1 MKKIMGRN
9 KSGPGN
15 GKPSGNKKE
24 ESLGVHSTEIENL
37 KEDIDVSYKYKA
49 GEDELSATVALRHP
63 NRNTSK
69 KENQYKGKENK
80 NESDKPKTEVAQ
92 RARTVAEELPGKITK
107 EVVAE
112 LAAYKSTC
120 CISLYLPTHQAGI
133 TGNEGFDPVNFKN
146 ALQEIEIILKAKQ
159 VLQPTIEIMLEPA
172 YALLKQNDFWL
183 GLSKGLG
190 VFLDDGYFKYIKL
203 PESTSLKIV
212 CEPTFYVTPLVPM
225 LSSNEYFYLLV
236 ISKQQV
242 KLFKAD
248 AFGIEYVPVVGLPE
262 GGLDEVKRLSD
273 KDATTWRTGSRGG
286 TGGANF
292 HGIGGGN
299 ADDKSNI
306 ATYFEFVDDILFKQI
321 FNKENSPLLL
331 AGVEY
336 LIPIYKSVCDYY
348 NVWTEALTGSYE
360 HEETNRLHEHAIKLM
375 QPFFNERKMKAL
387 NLYGNRS
394 ATQLTSCNVPE
405 VVSASYYGRVSHL
418 FVLKGAHVWGTYDE
432 MTTEFKFHS
441 NSNEGGEDLIDNAV
455 EKTLM
460 TGGEVFILDK
470 EEMPADSEVAA
481 VFRY

>member
-1 MKKIMGRN
+1 MGRN
-9 KSGPGN
+9 QSGPGN
-15 GKPSGNKKE
+15 GKPRGNKKE
-24 ESLGVHSTEIENL
+24 ESLGLHPTEA
-37 KEDIDVSYKYKA
+37 EDLREGIDVSEKYID
-49 GEDELSATVALRHP
+49 GEDELDATVALRHP

-80 NESDKPKTEVAQ
+80 KQSDKPKTETDTDQ
-92 RARTVAEELPGKITK
+92 RARTLAEELPGKITK

-112 LAAYKSTC
+112 LAAYKSNC
-120 CISLYLPTHQAGI
+120 CISLYLPTHQAGS
-133 TGNEGFDPVNFKN
+133 TDNDGFDPVNFKN
-146 ALQEIEIILKAKQ
+146 ALQEIEIILKTRQ
-159 VLQPTIEIMLEPA
+159 ISQPAIEVMLEPA

-183 GLSKGLG
+183 RLSKGLA

-203 PESTSLKIV
+203 PESPSIKIV
-212 CEPTFYVTPLVPM
+212 CEPTFYLTPLVPI
-225 LSSNEYFYLLV
+225 LSTKEYFYLLV

-248 AFGIEYVPVVGLPE
+248 AFGIEHVPVEGLPE

-299 ADDKSNI
+299 PDDKTNI
-306 ATYFEFVDDILFKQI
+306 ATYFEVIDDILFKQI
-321 FNKENSPLLL
+321 LNKENAPLLL

-336 LIPIYKSVCDYY
+336 LIPIYKSVCDYH

-360 HEETNRLHEHAIKLM
+360 HEETNSLHEQSIKLM
-375 QPFFNERKMKAL
+375 RPFFNERKMKAL
-387 NLYGNRS
+387 NVYGNRC
-394 ATQLTSCNVPE
+394 ATQFTSANVAE

-441 NSNEGGEDLIDNAV
+441 NPDEGGDDLIDNAV

-460 TGGEVFILDK
+460 TGGEVFVLDK
-470 EEMPADSEVAA
+470 EEMPAESEVAA